1 MELELLIA
9 LIHLVTAVLAFS
21 AEVMRRRR
29 GWDHPEAR
37 DSDTHEEKKSR

>member
-21 AEVMRRRR
+21 AEVMKRRR
-29 GWDHPEAR
+29 GRDHPEAR
-37 DSDTHEEKKSR
+37 DSDTSKEKSGR